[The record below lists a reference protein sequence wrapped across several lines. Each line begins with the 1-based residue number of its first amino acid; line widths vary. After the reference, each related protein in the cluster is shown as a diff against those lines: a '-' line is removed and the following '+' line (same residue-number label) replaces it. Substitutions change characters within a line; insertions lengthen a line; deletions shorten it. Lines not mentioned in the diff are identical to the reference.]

1 MTSLPWE
8 SYKRITTKK
17 KQKQKQKKNNHR
29 FRELPSSAV
38 LGEKYIVIIFLWQQ
52 IFCVPALFQ
61 ALGKHCHMV

>member
-17 KQKQKQKKNNHR
+17 KKKNNR
-29 FRELPSSAV
+29 FRELLSSAV
-38 LGEKYIVIIFLWQQ
+38 LGEKYIVIIFLCQQ

>member
-17 KQKQKQKKNNHR
+17 KPKKQKKNNHR

-38 LGEKYIVIIFLWQQ
+38 LGEKYIVIIFLCQQ